1 MMEKKK
7 VYKSIIKAI
16 FVSSFDRLY
25 KKKKVICVI
34 NYID

>member
-7 VYKSIIKAI
+7 YIIKAI

>member
-25 KKKKVICVI
+25 KKKKLFA
-34 NYID
+34 